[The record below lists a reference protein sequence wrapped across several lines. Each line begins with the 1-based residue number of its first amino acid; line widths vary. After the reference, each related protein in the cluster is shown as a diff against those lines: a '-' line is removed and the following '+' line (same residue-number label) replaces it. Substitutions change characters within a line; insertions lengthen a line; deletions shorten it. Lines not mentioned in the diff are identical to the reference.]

1 MSTDKIRQLEKQY
14 ESLDIQIQATE
25 KSGVYENGHLSNL
38 KNQKLQVKDQLSYL
52 RRQSWTDSQTV
63 NLDE

>member
-14 ESLDIQIQATE
+14 ESLDIQIQAIE
-25 KSGVYENGHLSNL
+25 KSGVYENSCSSNL
-38 KNQKLQVKDQLSYL
+38 KNQKLQIKDQLSYL